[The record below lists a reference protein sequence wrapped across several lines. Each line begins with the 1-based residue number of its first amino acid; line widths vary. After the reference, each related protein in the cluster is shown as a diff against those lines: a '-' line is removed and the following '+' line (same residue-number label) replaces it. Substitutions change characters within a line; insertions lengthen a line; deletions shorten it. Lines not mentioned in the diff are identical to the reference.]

1 MRALSRQAK
10 RHEFMFGEAT
20 ASVARID
27 DEGAAVCC
35 VEEEDAARGVVSRR
49 DPTIFS
55 QTVHK
60 STTKAQPCA
69 CVKEEDAARGGV
81 GRQGPTIICETVH

>member
-1 MRALSRQAK
+1 MPRRPWPVLCLGNSVRV
-10 RHEFMFGEAT
+10 FDEAT
-20 ASVARID
+20 ASLARID

-35 VEEEDAARGVVSRR
+35 VEEEDAARGVVDRR

-69 CVKEEDAARGGV
+69 ASRRRTPPGSSWV
-81 GRQGPTIICETVH
+81 G